1 MSKEEFLQELGEA
14 LAGDVP
20 EAVIR
25 DNLSYYGSYF
35 SQEMAKGRSVDEIVT
50 EIGEPFIVAKTIIEH
65 CEASGE
71 CGGNDSY
78 RSGGYGNHQE
88 TYSDTRSQGGNQ
100 GYGNSGQQSPFSN
113 MHYIDL
119 NKWYWKLLGIVL
131 LFFTVSLVFNIIG
144 GIFALLIRFS
154 GPICIIALLVWFF
167 KKLKR

>member
-25 DNLSYYGSYF
+25 DNLSYYGSYL
-35 SQEMAKGRSVDEIVT
+35 SQEMAKGRSVDDIVT

-71 CGGNDSY
+71 CLGNDGSGSY
-78 RSGGYGNHQE
+78 RE
-88 TYSDTRSQGGNQ
+88 TYSDTGSQGGNQ
-100 GYGNSGQQSPFSN
+100 GYGSPGQQNPFPN

-119 NKWYWKLLGIVL
+119 NKWYWKVLVIVL
-131 LFFTVSLVFNIIG
+131 LFFTVSLVFNIVG
-144 GIFALLIRFS
+144 SIFALLIRFA
-154 GPICIIALLVWFF
+154 GPLMMIGLLVWFV